1 MPYKDKSKYLAWR
14 RKRNTEYVRQY
25 RAGLKER
32 QDRGDSVEET
42 ILPDLSGLGRLHDDH
57 EDPSFDPDLNE
68 DPCQGRSG
76 RRPSQ

>member
-42 ILPDLSGLGRLHDDH
+42 TLPDLLHLDRPIEDDV
-57 EDPSFDPDLNE
+57 DPDLDGN
-68 DPCQGRSG
+68 PCQGRSG